1 MRQIKAATDLVP
13 GDVLADGR
21 TVEYEDTHD
30 GHTFIGVG
38 DDTEVSYRQFQTV
51 ALREVGR

>member
-21 TVEYEDTHD
+21 VVRYEDTHD

-38 DDTEVSYRQFQTV
+38 DDTEVSYRHYEAV
-51 ALREVGR
+51 ELREAGK